1 MRHDPPEYQL
11 IADALNGVCR
21 EVGPAWDW
29 DRTVA
34 LAAREEI
41 LPALHGR
48 LPCPAEVADFLEGI
62 HELNA
67 ARNRQLLEEVEELA
81 ELLNRS
87 GIEPV
92 LLKGAAYLV
101 GGVYADP
108 ADRWLQDMDFLV
120 SPDESRRAFEIV
132 KAAGYEPY
140 VPNPSAL
147 VLHHLPSLSRPHRLP
162 VEIHHHLG
170 CAACTRVLSASEV
183 VKQART
189 VSVGRATV
197 RIPGAEHLMTHLI
210 LHSQIHHGAPSRIWP
225 TLRSMLDLVLLR
237 HRMPSGWDDLRERFA
252 RAGEWASLHAH
263 LRQIE
268 ATLGVAPPF
277 PISSGGLRWQYRRLL
292 WREPR
297 LRFMDPFYTA
307 SRLVG
312 PKLSLAGRLLSHA
325 EGRKYLLSTPFRGS
339 FYKRLLEDL
348 AHG

>member
-11 IADALNGVCR
+11 VADALTGVYR
-21 EVGPAWDW
+21 DTGPAWDW

-41 LPALHGR
+41 LPALHGKLR
-48 LPCPAEVADFLEGI
+48 CPAEVADFLDGI

-81 ELLNRS
+81 GLLNRS

-108 ADRWLQDMDFLV
+108 ADRWLQDIDFLV

-147 VLHHLPSLSRPHRLP
+147 VLHHLPSLSKPHRVP

-170 CAACTRVLSASEV
+170 CAACTRVLTASEV
-183 VKQART
+183 LNHART
-189 VSVGRATV
+189 VSIGRATV
-197 RIPGAEHLMTHLI
+197 RIPSAEHLMTHLI

-225 TLRSMLDLVLLR
+225 TLRSMLDLVVLR
-237 HRMPSGWDDLRERFA
+237 RAQMLDWGAIRERFA
-252 RAGEWASLHAH
+252 SGEQSASLEAH

-268 ATLGVAPPF
+268 ATLAVSTPF
-277 PISSGGLRWQYRRLL
+277 PISAGGVRWQYRRLL

-307 SRLVG
+307 SRVLG

-339 FYKRLLEDL
+339 FYKRLFEDL